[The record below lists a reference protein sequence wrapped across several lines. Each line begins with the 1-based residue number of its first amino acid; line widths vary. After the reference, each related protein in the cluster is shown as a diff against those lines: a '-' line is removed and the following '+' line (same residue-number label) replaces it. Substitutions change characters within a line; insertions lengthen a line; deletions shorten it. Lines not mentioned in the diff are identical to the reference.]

1 MLNRLSDH
9 WIALALVLYT
19 LSITIWLLVNGV
31 RVTLEDGFYYFKIAQ
46 NIAQGAGSTFDGFNL
61 TNGYHPLWLFSLV
74 PLFWL
79 TSAPGTALALGIA
92 LQAVFMAA
100 TVVLL
105 YYTARFSVGRFAASL
120 AALLWVLLTYPVF
133 LGGLEFSLHA
143 LGLLV
148 TAYVY
153 LRWFAKESPQQP
165 LPYLVL
171 GLLLSL
177 AFLTRLDTILL
188 AGIIG
193 WVLAWRE
200 LKGGLALMGIQRLLA
215 LGLPVLLVCL
225 VYGGANLF
233 LFGYLF
239 PVSSFVK
246 RTWSAYLL
254 TQDPLYLKYGWL
266 TAKAYHLLWPLRHL
280 NQLFPLSLALGTFG
294 AGTLWLFGA
303 WGPRDGSWRDWLNQI
318 LQPWQPFVWFSLLNF
333 LSYVLLYHQYL
344 SFPAW
349 YYVIQP
355 CLTALLVAAFMD
367 KCGRELAQKAGPL
380 LIRVRWLVLVGMIG
394 VWCSVPLYTIWQLE
408 QWRSGDY
415 LGVSPQPLY
424 DGAQWIRAN
433 LPADTVVGAWNAGA
447 IGYLSERR
455 VVNLDG
461 LVNSWEYYQTERYDL
476 CRYWQET
483 GITYVVDLFD
493 HRAEPNQA
501 VVPEPT
507 YLHYAQCADRLE
519 LIWLDQR
526 YVTSWWRLEVYKIR
540 PLDN

>member
-1 MLNRLSDH
+1 MLNRLSDR

-19 LSITIWLLVNGV
+19 LGMTIWLLVNGV

-79 TSAPGTALALGIA
+79 TSAPGPALALGIV
-92 LQAVFMAA
+92 LQAVFIAA
-100 TVVLL
+100 AVVLL

-120 AALLWVLLTYPVF
+120 AALLWLLLTYQVSF
-133 LGGLEFSLHA
+133 GGLEFSLHA
-143 LGLLV
+143 LGLLA
-148 TAYVY
+148 TAFVY

-165 LPYLVL
+165 LSYLVL

-177 AFLTRLDTILL
+177 TFLTRLDTILL

-193 WVLAWRE
+193 LVLAWRE
-200 LKGGLALMGIQRLLA
+200 LKGGLAPIGIQRLLA

-225 VYGGANLF
+225 IYVGANLF

-266 TAKAYHLLWPLRHL
+266 AAKAYHLLWPVRHL
-280 NQLFPLSLALGTFG
+280 NHLFPLSLGLGTFG
-294 AGTLWLFGA
+294 AGTLWLVGA
-303 WGPRDGSWRDWLNQI
+303 WGPRDVPWRDWLNQI
-318 LQPWQPFVWFSLLNF
+318 LQPWQPFVLFSLLNF

-344 SFPAW
+344 SFPTW

-355 CLTALLVAAFMD
+355 CLTALLVAAFID
-367 KCGRELAQKAGPL
+367 KLVRDLAQKPGRL
-380 LIRVRWLVLVGMIG
+380 MIMVRRLVLVGMIG
-394 VWCSVPLYTIWQLE
+394 IWCGVPLYTVWQLE
-408 QWRSGDY
+408 QWRTGDY
-415 LGVSPQPLY
+415 LGTSPQPLY

-433 LPADTVVGAWNAGA
+433 LPADTVIGAWNAGA

-461 LVNSWEYYQTERYDL
+461 LVNSWEYYQTKRYDL
-476 CRYWQET
+476 CRYWQEI

-493 HRAEPNQA
+493 HRVEPNQV

-507 YLHYAQCADRLE
+507 YPHYAQCADRLE
-519 LIWLDQR
+519 LIWSDQR
-526 YVTSWWRLEVYKIR
+526 YATSWWRLEVYKIR
-540 PLDN
+540 PLND